1 MALKVNDA
9 VFAVKAYDAVTGTF
23 DAYDAVNAYDEEL
36 ATKAYDAVSGTF
48 DAYDAVNEYDA
59 EVAFKIEPDQY
70 EADCACVTYDAVCAK
85 VTNDAV
91 ATDIDDVWFV
101 RITFDPFTVNDPVIK
116 TEPVNSCVFVSKLP
130 LRVEP
135 VTKSID
141 EVIVCATIVWA
152 VNVPPTVKLSA

>member
-1 MALKVNDA
+1 MALKANDA

-70 EADCACVTYDAVCAK
+70 EADCACVTYDAV
-85 VTNDAV
+85 
-91 ATDIDDVWFV
+91 ATDIDDV
-101 RITFDPFTVNDPVIK
+101 
-116 TEPVNSCVFVSKLP
+116 
-130 LRVEP
+130 
-135 VTKSID
+135 
-141 EVIVCATIVWA
+141 
-152 VNVPPTVKLSA
+152 